1 MESTIDRLYVINEDG
16 VFYLH
21 AEYIQETDRYIKR
34 IIIPNILLPVSGDFV
49 VRTPLVRTYENDK
62 TIDIGFGDLP
72 LRRGEVFHKGER
84 FKDVYSVEYI
94 EEKKQVAKKMTLS
107 EIEKKLGHKFELV
120 SEED

>member
-1 MESTIDRLYVINEDG
+1 MKSKIDGLYVFKEEG
-16 VFYLH
+16 QFYLH

-72 LRRGEVFHKGER
+72 LRKGEVFHKGER

-94 EEKKQVAKKMTLS
+94 EEEKQVSKKMTLS
-107 EIEKKLGHKFELV
+107 EIEKKLGHKIELV